1 MEEEERLN
9 GIESDK
15 KAEVARLEEI
25 YETRIRA
32 LGREIAVLKKKNEQ
46 LSVFAGKAASY
57 DALKLRAERE
67 IAELKRTYDKDITAL
82 RLQVLGLERAIADV
96 EARMASEREAMRE
109 KLAAARGEYTSMK
122 TLFDS
127 EMRKYRAALN
137 VSTQHQEWWRAEA
150 KRVEE
155 EALQKREALE
165 QWHAKQMT
173 SSLESQR
180 VRSGAALEKALSY
193 QRAASDAAMEA
204 ATAQALGERNALQAL
219 MEERL
224 EEAENKREAEVKA
237 SVRAAVAEAET
248 RVAGEW
254 RAAVDKAE
262 ARNANVAKLLTQE
275 HERRLEEAKNASEA
289 ELEGD
294 SLLYEPALRTLG
306 TAGVMG
312 VWVTAVMSGYVAVS
326 SPARSISRLIAPVAE
341 SVFPKPGESTPTKQI
356 INRTGVPKTS
366 PKTPKTPARV
376 GSRARYA
383 KIRARLDALPASVSP
398 ALDSSAAAREVA
410 SIARALERVEEEET
424 SRASKAERARDGR
437 DDADARN
444 AVERS

>member
-109 KLAAARGEYTSMK
+109 KLAAARGEYASMK

-254 RAAVDKAE
+254 R
-262 ARNANVAKLLTQE
+262 
-275 HERRLEEAKNASEA
+275 
-289 ELEGD
+289 G
-294 SLLYEPALRTLG
+294 G
-306 TAGVMG
+306 G
-312 VWVTAVMSGYVAVS
+312 
-326 SPARSISRLIAPVAE
+326 
-341 SVFPKPGESTPTKQI
+341 
-356 INRTGVPKTS
+356 
-366 PKTPKTPARV
+366 
-376 GSRARYA
+376 
-383 KIRARLDALPASVSP
+383 
-398 ALDSSAAAREVA
+398 
-410 SIARALERVEEEET
+410 
-424 SRASKAERARDGR
+424 
-437 DDADARN
+437 
-444 AVERS
+444 